1 VVLVKEQAEELVL
14 QELQTEVT
22 EAVVVLIT
30 LNLAAQVDQVL
41 LSYVTLDLSEV
52 LEEQLRPLADTQFT
66 HLHLREHTQHEPF
79 CTS

>member
-52 LEEQLRPLADTQFT
+52 LEEQ
-66 HLHLREHTQHEPF
+66 
-79 CTS
+79 